1 MLTRI
6 ILTLAGAACLIAA
19 ACAGNAR
26 KAAYNDAEAAYF
38 ECLREL
44 PRGEC
49 VTILN

>member
-19 ACAGNAR
+19 ACTGNAR
-26 KAAYNDAEAAYF
+26 QQAYNNAEAAYF
-38 ECLREL
+38 ECLRDL
-44 PRGEC
+44 PREEC